1 MESTDSKVRLF
12 LELYHPHPI
21 QILSYTPLNSY
32 EKWKPENMYAKP
44 KSQYYYAFIND
55 KEVIQKVKGV
65 LNPDVHVLEEI
76 EYIKQEIDMP
86 IEFNGYNIEEYQEVE
101 NASKSNLYNASP
113 NNEIN
118 NDNNDNKDSNNANN
132 NNYDEEKYV
141 VFCRF
146 HLKDFGFI
154 HDFTK
159 LQKEDI
165 NKIYSIPIVYALK
178 GRIKSLIN
186 SRLKEIESK
195 KGEETTNLHSNINV
209 VPSEDDKSNP
219 LGISDLQTLG
229 HKKDLDD
236 KNKLKSEIGIDGHWF
251 LVNNFKNVEFLS
263 LIKYKEILLNLNE
276 FQEKLNEDH
285 SSSIPI
291 PPPLNNR
298 IINTNNIVTNLNN
311 LNLSKQVDKYLQ
323 PYKFLY
329 YIKESK
335 KYVTVYQ
342 NKSCPN
348 HHNKN
353 EFICKTCG
361 EFCCLECF
369 ESTANNNIHYGH
381 KITLLDESLS
391 KFEEDMKFLD
401 ERIQY
406 LKSIIENEIGE
417 KKNEIS
423 LIKNKNGQIVN
434 QISEENEKIR
444 VEIKK
449 EEINRAK
456 VLAFLGNE
464 ALRIINDYNLKVKYL
479 KLLNEKGDMNTYLVN
494 YYFFEKFYKE
504 EIRKNLNVLE
514 RKIILTEEKFKSNNT
529 KIGNVI
535 EDVKKILEFN
545 K

>member
-1 MESTDSKVRLF
+1 MKMESTDSKVRLF

-32 EKWKPENMYAKP
+32 EKWKPEKMYVKP
-44 KSQYYYAFIND
+44 NSQYYYAFIND

-86 IEFNGYNIEEYQEVE
+86 IEFNGYNIEEYQDVE
-101 NASKSNLYNASP
+101 NASKSNVINTSP

-118 NDNNDNKDSNNANN
+118 NDTNDNKDANNANN
-132 NNYDEEKYV
+132 NNADEEKYV

-159 LQKEDI
+159 LQKEDLT
-165 NKIYSIPIVYALK
+165 KIYSKPIVYALK
-178 GRIKSLIN
+178 GRIKSLI
-186 SRLKEIESK
+186 SARLKEIESK
-195 KGEETTNLHSNINV
+195 KGEEITNIHSNINV
-209 VPSEDDKSNP
+209 IPSEDDKSNQM
-219 LGISDLQTLG
+219 GMSDIQTLG
-229 HKKDLDD
+229 HKKELEE
-236 KNKLKSEIGIDGHWF
+236 KNKLLKANAGIDGHWF
-251 LVNNFKNVEFLS
+251 LVNNFKNIEFLS
-263 LIKYKEILLNLNE
+263 LIKYKEILLNLKE
-276 FQEKLNEDH
+276 FQEKLNDEH
-285 SSSIPI
+285 SSMPI
-291 PPPLNNR
+291 PPNNK
-298 IINTNNIVTNLNN
+298 IINSNNMISNLNN

-323 PYKFLY
+323 PQKFLY

-342 NKSCPN
+342 NKSCPF

-361 EFCCLECF
+361 DFCCLECF
-369 ESTANNNIHYGH
+369 ESNAKNNIHFGH
-381 KITLLDESLS
+381 KITLLDESMS

-406 LKSIIENEIGE
+406 LKTIIENEIVE
-417 KKNEIS
+417 KKNEIA
-423 LIKNKNGQIVN
+423 LIKNKNNQIVN
-434 QISEENEKIR
+434 RITEENEKIR

-464 ALRIINDYNLKVKYL
+464 ALRIINDYNLKIKYL
-479 KLLNEKGDMNTYLVN
+479 KLLNEKGDMNTYLIN
-494 YYFFEKFYKE
+494 YFFFEKFYKE
-504 EIRKNLNVLE
+504 EIRNNLIVLE
-514 RKIILTEEKFKSNNT
+514 RKIILTEDKFKSNNN
-529 KIGNVI
+529 KLAIVI
-535 EDVKKILEFN
+535 EDVKKTL
-545 K
+545 